1 MHFNKTRSGC
11 ECELDARAIPRK
23 NKRKITSKGSAVGHQ
38 RACPGGPLI
47 RSQNNLRQASI
58 AATGL
63 VPVGRRLSARPSVV
77 APRGQAPW
85 RPSAQRILTGYESSV
100 HRDKPGGASTAKS
113 CTVILVS

>member
-1 MHFNKTRSGC
+1 MHFNKSESGC

-63 VPVGRRLSARPSVV
+63 VPVAALGTATPPLV
-77 APRGQAPW
+77 APRGPARSRPAAPTIQHHLPVIRPPRQAREVP
-85 RPSAQRILTGYESSV
+85 PS
-100 HRDKPGGASTAKS
+100 
-113 CTVILVS
+113 